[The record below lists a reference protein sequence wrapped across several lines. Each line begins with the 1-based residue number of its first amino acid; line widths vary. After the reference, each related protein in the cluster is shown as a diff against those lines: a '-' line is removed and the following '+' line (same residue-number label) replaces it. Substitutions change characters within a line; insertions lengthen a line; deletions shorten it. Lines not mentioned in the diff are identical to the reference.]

1 MLRAV
6 TFSPDGEAREPLVL
20 ALEDNPSLLLL
31 KTFDRFLPGGA
42 LLDYVRAHAPQIMF
56 FDISQGREPLL
67 EAASALKGLGNVH
80 LVAIDRD
87 LDAEVLLELMNC
99 GVREFLR
106 YPWEPEKLASTLAR
120 VESAVADAPRH
131 SESTDMFYSFLPA
144 KPGAGA
150 STLAIHTAIELS
162 HRQNNPTLLAD
173 LDLNCGISRFLLKLP
188 NAYGVRDAV
197 AKAHEMDDGLWAE
210 LHSTYD
216 GLDVLPA
223 GLIDGE
229 IHLEATRIRSL
240 FEFARRRYRVV
251 IADLSGMMETFAL
264 DVLQQSRRVMLVVD
278 PDLASVHMARE
289 KLRYLERHELQDR
302 MALVINRWRKDAPL
316 SIADIE
322 SVLGLP
328 AEATI
333 SDAPEAIYKSVMR
346 GGAIDPASLYSREV
360 SDLAQWL
367 YSEPAQDKTPKAKRK
382 VEYFSIVPGRYSLTR
397 G

>member
-6 TFSPDGEAREPLVL
+6 TFSPDGESREPLVL

-56 FDISQGREPLL
+56 FDIAQGREPLL

-80 LVAIDRD
+80 LVAVDRD
-87 LDAEVLLELMNC
+87 LDAEVLLELMNS

-120 VESAVADAPRH
+120 VESAVSDAPRN
-131 SESTDMFYSFLPA
+131 SESTDMLYSFLPA

-162 HRQNNPTLLAD
+162 HRQNNPVLLAD

-216 GLDVLPA
+216 GLAVLPA

-229 IHLEATRIRSL
+229 MQLEATRIRAL

-251 IADLSGMMETFAL
+251 IADLSGMMESFAL
-264 DVLQQSRRVMLVVD
+264 DVLQQSRRVLLVVD

-367 YSEPAQDKTPKAKRK
+367 YTEPAQDKGPKPKRK

>member
-6 TFSPDGEAREPLVL
+6 TFSPDSESREPLVL
-20 ALEDNPSLLLL
+20 ALEDNPSLLLM

-42 LLDYVRAHAPQIMF
+42 LLDYVRAHAPQVLF

-67 EAASALKGLGNVH
+67 EAASALKGLANTH
-80 LVAIDRD
+80 LVAVDRD

-106 YPWEPEKLASTLAR
+106 YPWDPDKLSATLLR
-120 VESAVADAPRH
+120 LESAVAEAPR
-131 SESTDMFYSFLPA
+131 SNESTDMLYSFLPA

-162 HRQNNPTLLAD
+162 QRPNSPVLLAD

-210 LHSTYD
+210 LHSTYEH
-216 GLDVLPA
+216 LAVLPP

-229 IHLEATRIRSL
+229 MQLEATRVRAL

-251 IADLSGMMETFAL
+251 IADLSGMMESFAL
-264 DVLQQSRRVMLVVD
+264 DVLQQSRRVLLIVD

-316 SIADIE
+316 SIPDIE

-333 SDAPEAIYKSVMR
+333 SDAPEAVYKSVMR
-346 GGAIDPASLYSREV
+346 GGTVDPASIYAREV
-360 SDLAQWL
+360 ADLAQWL
-367 YSEPAQDKTPKAKRK
+367 YSEPAVEKPSKAKRK
-382 VEYFSIVPGRYSLTR
+382 VEYFSIVPGRYSFTR